1 MPRQTGEG
9 RVERAIRGKHFGKRN
24 NIVTP
29 QGLVQATLC
38 KKDGKDIC
46 NGRKRHKNRKR
57 LRRAFTK
64 HVPEKRSSDNLLA
77 V

>member
-29 QGLVQATLC
+29 KSLVQATLR
-38 KKDGKDIC
+38 KKNSKDIC
-46 NGRKRHKNRKR
+46 NGRKCHKNRKR
-57 LRRAFTK
+57 FRRAFTK
-64 HVPEKRSSDNLLA
+64 HVLEKRSSDNLLA